1 MLGSLR
7 LAPIT
12 SKSLPALILRVLASF
27 VNSIPQSW
35 PATQSCRRHE
45 PPMATVRTETTR
57 GPTYSMTRAIEATP
71 WRKGSSVDA
80 IVIVCVATIVYVARA
95 HSGSHSSHEPTSPMA
110 TLMSMSARVQPQC
123 RHILQSTWYARP
135 VCMQQPYRPG
145 MTCMLD

>member
-1 MLGSLR
+1 MLIVSYVRPYVLV
-7 LAPIT
+7 LVLIT
-12 SKSLPALILRVLASF
+12 SKSLLALILRVLASF

-80 IVIVCVATIVYVARA
+80 SVCIATIA
-95 HSGSHSSHEPTSPMA
+95 HSQWKSFVTWTDLSNNGHIDELVSESATS
-110 TLMSMSARVQPQC
+110 V
-123 RHILQSTWYARP
+123 
-135 VCMQQPYRPG
+135 
-145 MTCMLD
+145 